1 MKIHFNYIAVC
12 FLTISS
18 CLYSQD
24 DKLTRANIKYNS
36 MSYAD
41 AIKLY
46 NGLVNDGL
54 GSAEIFE
61 NLGNSYYLQ
70 SNYQLA
76 KESYDSLFKKTDAV
90 SLSTYYRYINVLR
103 STKKYGEADIMYSKL
118 LLKFPQEKI
127 ENNVKNTIF
136 LSPEVFLVESI
147 NLKKSNIN
155 SPYSDYKV
163 SYLGDDKIVFSSSKE
178 TKKFNSIKSI
188 WNNEAYTNLYE
199 SSLVSDSL
207 TGIST
212 KLKGSVNKLY
222 NESSAVFTKD
232 GRTMYFTRNNQ
243 LKSKFETDSLK
254 NVLLKIYKATFDGK
268 RWGKIEELPFNSNQF
283 NCAHPAL
290 SADEDY
296 LYFSSDMP
304 GSFGDSDLYRVSIKN
319 NTYGEPEN
327 LGSTI
332 NTKGRDTFPFVTS
345 NNILIFSSD
354 YRKGLGGLDLYY
366 VNLNDNSK
374 KVYTFSKPINSSY
387 DDFGLIY
394 KQSNGKGFLTS
405 NRIQDNA
412 SSDDIYEF
420 TGFSIPTVSDYNLTI
435 KSSNNTDLIG
445 STAVSVFD
453 GNNNLIGTLK
463 SLNNVVTI
471 SGVDLS
477 KKYHLQIINDQYQ
490 PIHLPLKIDDSGT
503 LSITLQE
510 KEPENAQ
517 LDLRNILKLNNIY
530 FDFDKSNV
538 REDALLELQKVVD
551 ILIKYPEIKIDI
563 IGHTDSIGASSYNE
577 KLSIKRANATKQWLV
592 GKGISEDRLNALGF
606 GEEKPI
612 NDCLLS
618 KKCTNVD
625 YEKNRRIEFLI
636 RLK

>member
-1 MKIHFNYIAVC
+1 M
-12 FLTISS
+12 
-18 CLYSQD
+18 
-24 DKLTRANIKYNS
+24 
-36 MSYAD
+36 
-41 AIKLY
+41 
-46 NGLVNDGL
+46 
-54 GSAEIFE
+54 
-61 NLGNSYYLQ
+61 
-70 SNYQLA
+70 
-76 KESYDSLFKKTDAV
+76 
-90 SLSTYYRYINVLR
+90 
-103 STKKYGEADIMYSKL
+103 
-118 LLKFPQEKI
+118 
-127 ENNVKNTIF
+127 
-136 LSPEVFLVESI
+136 
-147 NLKKSNIN
+147 
-155 SPYSDYKV
+155 
-163 SYLGDDKIVFSSSKE
+163 
-178 TKKFNSIKSI
+178 
-188 WNNEAYTNLYE
+188 
-199 SSLVSDSL
+199 
-207 TGIST
+207 
-212 KLKGSVNKLY
+212 
-222 NESSAVFTKD
+222 
-232 GRTMYFTRNNQ
+232 
-243 LKSKFETDSLK
+243 
-254 NVLLKIYKATFDGK
+254 
-268 RWGKIEELPFNSNQF
+268 
-283 NCAHPAL
+283 
-290 SADEDY
+290 
-296 LYFSSDMP
+296 
-304 GSFGDSDLYRVSIKN
+304 
-319 NTYGEPEN
+319 
-327 LGSTI
+327 
-332 NTKGRDTFPFVTS
+332 
-345 NNILIFSSD
+345 
-354 YRKGLGGLDLYY
+354 
-366 VNLNDNSK
+366 
-374 KVYTFSKPINSSY
+374 
-387 DDFGLIY
+387 IY

-412 SSDDIYEF
+412 SSDDNYEF

-477 KKYHLQIINDQYQ
+477 KKYHLQIINEQYQ